1 MAPKTNYASDNWQRY
16 RLEQTSIMLDNLVL
30 LEYMQ
35 PDVLQTANK
44 LLQLAIASVFDLARR
59 RGGWTL
65 DLDNMGS
72 PTFS

>member
-44 LLQLAIASVFDLARR
+44 LLKQHRF
-59 RGGWTL
+59 
-65 DLDNMGS
+65 NQYKH
-72 PTFS
+72 